1 MILVS
6 HRGNTVGKNLELE
19 NTPKYIEKA
28 IKLGYE
34 VEVDLWVE
42 ENLFYLGHD
51 YPQHLIQLN
60 WLEFLESKLWIHCK
74 NIEAFLT
81 LSNSKFHYFWHEDDT
96 ITITSKGYPI
106 AHYTKNI
113 PNTISVMPEI
123 SNFPIENKL
132 GVVSDYIKNY
142 SI

>member
-42 ENLFYLGHD
+42 ENLMIY
-51 YPQHLIQLN
+51 
-60 WLEFLESKLWIHCK
+60 
-74 NIEAFLT
+74 
-81 LSNSKFHYFWHEDDT
+81 
-96 ITITSKGYPI
+96 
-106 AHYTKNI
+106 
-113 PNTISVMPEI
+113 
-123 SNFPIENKL
+123 
-132 GVVSDYIKNY
+132 
-142 SI
+142 